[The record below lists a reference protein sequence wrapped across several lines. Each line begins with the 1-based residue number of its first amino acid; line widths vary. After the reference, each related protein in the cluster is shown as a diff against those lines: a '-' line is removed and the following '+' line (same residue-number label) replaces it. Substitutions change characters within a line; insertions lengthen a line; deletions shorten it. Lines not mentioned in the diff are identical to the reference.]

1 MNAKGEREDELV
13 LELLDAIGKNSDVS
27 QRHLARHLGVALGL
41 ANSYLRR
48 CIRKGFVKISEAPAN
63 RYLYYLTPKGFAE
76 KSRLTAQYLS
86 ISFAFYRRASASCG
100 EAFAQCDANGWHQ
113 VVLCGVSDLA
123 EIASLRA
130 GQTNVEIAGIYDP
143 HSECA
148 RFIGKEVWRDL
159 NHAGPFDACVLTDL
173 HAPAAS
179 YERLTAIV
187 ERSRIVVPD
196 ILRLE

>member
-1 MNAKGEREDELV
+1 L
-13 LELLDAIGKNSDVS
+13 
-27 QRHLARHLGVALGL
+27 
-41 ANSYLRR
+41 
-48 CIRKGFVKISEAPAN
+48 
-63 RYLYYLTPKGFAE
+63 PKKAG
-76 KSRLTAQYLS
+76 SPPS
-86 ISFAFYRRASASCG
+86 IFPSPLPFI
-100 EAFAQCDANGWHQ
+100 ANGWHK

-143 HSECA
+143 HSECT

-173 HAPAAS
+173 QAPAAS

-187 ERSRIVVPD
+187 ERRRVVVPA